1 MSMGPEDPYRW
12 GKHLLVEENLPRDQ
26 ALQRMVAGGV
36 ETALA
41 TEILDSVAYHRPRPR
56 PLRMAFGAI
65 TLSVGL
71 VSVLVLKAGAA
82 ALLIVGG
89 LFMLIEGFRGKR

>member
-1 MSMGPEDPYRW
+1 MGPEDPYRW
-12 GKHLLVEENLPRDQ
+12 GKQLLVEEKLTKDQ
-26 ALQRMVAGGV
+26 AIQRMVAGGV

-41 TEILDSVAYHRPRPR
+41 TEIVDSVAYHRPRPR
-56 PLRMAFGAI
+56 PLRMIFGAI
-65 TLSVGL
+65 MLATGL
-71 VSVLVLKAGAA
+71 VSVLVLKAGSA